1 MEILDKRLLEQLSE
15 ELTSLCSDML
25 EADASLLKQHLA
37 LSEAHR
43 LSARNLVHY
52 LALRRRDIRELQTQL
67 TLLGLSSLGRA
78 EGHVFSTVLTVLR
91 ALNVLLGVKS
101 SLPFPQERPVEVG
114 EGAELLKANT
124 DALLGAPP
132 SSRKVRIM
140 VTMPSDAA
148 SDYEL
153 VRNPLQKGM
162 DCMRINCAHDGPEI
176 WLGMIRNLRKA
187 QEETGRG
194 CRILMDL
201 AGPKLRTGPIALGPA
216 VIKCRPRRDVYGRVV
231 TPARIWLTPG
241 DNPEP
246 APESPAACIPLSGRF
261 LRKLRTGDTIHL
273 RDARRAKRTL
283 RISRVLGGSCWAESK
298 QTIYFKPGV
307 QIYGPNHAKSATDS
321 VPKNMRTSVGDLPA
335 LPQILLLK
343 PGDTLILHRDST
355 LGRPAT
361 YGQTGELLA
370 SASIGVSL
378 PQMLDH
384 VKVGEPVWLDDGK
397 IGGVFRSVTSDC
409 ATVEIAQARPEG
421 EKLGAEKGI
430 NLPETRINI
439 PALTPDD
446 LEALKF
452 VVQHADVVGYS
463 FVRTESDVRQLLEH
477 LEELGGKHLGLIL
490 KIETRK
496 AFDNLPNL
504 ILAAMRTRSLGIM
517 IARGDLAVECGY
529 QRLAEIQEEI
539 LWICE
544 AAHVPVIWATQVL
557 ETLAKKG
564 MPSRSEVTDA
574 AMGERAECV
583 MLNKGPYTVT
593 AVSVL
598 ADILTRMQAHQNKKQ
613 SMLRQLHV
621 ATSVPNTS

>member
-1 MEILDKRLLEQLSE
+1 MQILDKRLLEQLSE

-25 EADASLLKQHLA
+25 EAEASLLKQHLT
-37 LSEAHR
+37 LLEVHR

-78 EGHVFSTVLTVLR
+78 ESHVFSTVLTVLR
-91 ALNVLLGVKS
+91 ALNALLGVTA
-101 SLPFPQERPVEVG
+101 SLPCPKEQLVEVV
-114 EGAELLKANT
+114 EGTDLLKANT

-140 VTMPSDAA
+140 VTMSSDAA
-148 SDYEL
+148 TDYEL
-153 VRNPLQKGM
+153 VRDLLQKGM

-176 WLGMIRNLRKA
+176 WFGMIRNLREA
-187 QEETGRG
+187 QEETGLS
-194 CRILMDL
+194 CRVLMDL
-201 AGPKLRTGPIALGPA
+201 AGPKLRTGPIEPGPA
-216 VIKCRPRRDVYGRVV
+216 VIKCRPVRDVYGCVV
-231 TPARIWLTPG
+231 TPARIWLTPS

-246 APESPAACIPLSGRF
+246 APESAAYIPLSARF
-261 LRKLRTGDTIHL
+261 LKQLRTGDTIQL
-273 RDARRAKRTL
+273 RDACRAKRTL
-283 RISRVLGGSCWAESK
+283 RISRILGRSCWAESR

-307 QIYGPNHAKSATDS
+307 QIYGTSHAKAASDG

-335 LPQILLLK
+335 LPQVLLLK
-343 PGDTLILHRDST
+343 PGDTLIMERGST
-355 LGRPAT
+355 LGRPAM
-361 YGQTGELLA
+361 YGKTGELIA
-370 SASIGVSL
+370 PASIGISL

-384 VKVGEPVWLDDGK
+384 VKAGEPVWLDDGK
-397 IGGVFRSVTSDC
+397 IGGVFRSVTSDG
-409 ATVEIAQARPEG
+409 AIVEIVQARPEG

-439 PALTPDD
+439 AALTPDD
-446 LEALKF
+446 MEALKF
-452 VVQHADVVGYS
+452 VVQHADIVGYS
-463 FVRTESDVRQLLEH
+463 FVRTESDVRQLLEY
-477 LEELGGKHLGLIL
+477 LKELGGQHLGLIL

-496 AFDNLPNL
+496 GFDNLPNL

-583 MLNKGPYTVT
+583 MLNKGPYVVT

-613 SMLRQLHV
+613 SMLRELHV
-621 ATSVPNTS
+621 ATSPT